1 MAAINAAGASSSEKL
16 LQLLYPYIR
25 FLIVE
30 KLVWLSLHMVVLKS
44 IYKVL

>member
-16 LQLLYPYIR
+16 LQLLYPHIS

-30 KLVWLSLHMVVLKS
+30 KLVWLSLHIDVLKS